1 MNKYFLILLLC
12 ICTFQV
18 SLSQVDDGV
27 VAFNMPLRNSL
38 TFNRYT
44 INPTFS
50 FVREQNKYISISNK
64 REWVQFEN
72 APLTYLTSYSG
83 RFGENIGAGIGVFQQ
98 NYGVLTTFGGILNFA
113 YNVELDRDSNLTFGL
128 NIGAY
133 KSGLN
138 TGSVVVNF
146 DDPSIENVPENFLL
160 TVNPGINYGTDFFD
174 FGVSLKNIVAYNLQT
189 SLMLEDNP
197 EQGIQAHLM
206 YTGYFDTRGFFD
218 ETKFSG
224 LIKSEFTKDETIISG
239 LAMWTVPKG
248 IWGQIGYNTLYG
260 ASAGLGLNI
269 TNQIAIEYNFEKA
282 IGDLTDFGPSH
293 EISLAYRF
301 KNKKRY
307 YYSGDD
313 EISSLLSGNP
323 RKSKRTSTVKVD
335 RKAVAERKKLEKAEL
350 EAKRLA
356 KLQERENLKAER
368 LAELNALKENKAKEE
383 IDAEAARLAQQK
395 AQEEADAEAARLA
408 EQKAKEE
415 ADAEA
420 ARLAQQKA
428 QEEADAE
435 AARLAEQKAQ
445 EEADAEAARLA
456 QQKAQEEADAEAAR
470 LAQQKAQEEADAEA
484 ARLAEQKA
492 KEEADVEAA
501 RLAQQKA
508 QEEADAEAARLAQ
521 QKAKEKADAEAARLA
536 QQKAKEKADAE
547 AARLAEQKAK
557 EEADAEAARLAQEK
571 AKEEADAEAARL
583 AQEKAQEE
591 ADAEAARLAE
601 QKAQEEADAEA
612 ARLAEQKAQEEA
624 DAEAARL
631 AEQKA
636 KEEAKIEPITDAGKE
651 LLALT
656 KQADKSKE
664 AQDDLLE
671 RFEDIIQV
679 KDDDLRDLKE
689 ENDLGEQ
696 GIAVKPKAF
705 KSITEEN
712 NRLNRIK
719 LQLESNIAERNEE
732 ITNLKKL
739 YEEQS
744 NSDVEMLDD
753 VNLFFTKK
761 IKELESEQAL
771 AINTK
776 NRLET
781 RLEEIKISTEFE
793 RRRRIK
799 RATFEDEGERYEE
812 DRAALKQIKEITT
825 LSTIP
830 LTEEDFDFG
839 EKQNGIQIL
848 KNINREEKGFY
859 LVLAVHTDVKKRD
872 EFLTKAVQAGRTDI
886 NFFYDVNTSKYYIY
900 YSKYNSIQ
908 NANKASNS
916 IEDKP
921 YNKNIS
927 IIKIE

>member
-18 SLSQVDDGV
+18 SLSQVDDGI

-72 APLTYLTSYSG
+72 APLTYLASYSG

-160 TVNPGINYGTDFFD
+160 TVNPGINYGTGFFD

-224 LIKSEFTKDETIISG
+224 LIKSEFTKDKTIISG

-323 RKSKRTSTVKVD
+323 RKNKRTSTVKVD
-335 RKAVAERKKLEKAEL
+335 RKAVAKRKKLEKAEL

-368 LAELNALKENKAKEE
+368 LAELNNLKEN
-383 IDAEAARLAQQK
+383 
-395 AQEEADAEAARLA
+395 
-408 EQKAKEE
+408 KAKEE

-428 QEEADAE
+428 
-435 AARLAEQKAQ
+435 
-445 EEADAEAARLA
+445 
-456 QQKAQEEADAEAAR
+456 
-470 LAQQKAQEEADAEA
+470 
-484 ARLAEQKA
+484 
-492 KEEADVEAA
+492 KEE
-501 RLAQQKA
+501 
-508 QEEADAEAARLAQ
+508 
-521 QKAKEKADAEAARLA
+521 
-536 QQKAKEKADAE
+536 
-547 AARLAEQKAK
+547 
-557 EEADAEAARLAQEK
+557 
-571 AKEEADAEAARL
+571 
-583 AQEKAQEE
+583 
-591 ADAEAARLAE
+591 
-601 QKAQEEADAEA
+601 
-612 ARLAEQKAQEEA
+612 
-624 DAEAARL
+624 
-631 AEQKA
+631 
-636 KEEAKIEPITDAGKE
+636 
-651 LLALT
+651 
-656 KQADKSKE
+656 
-664 AQDDLLE
+664 
-671 RFEDIIQV
+671 
-679 KDDDLRDLKE
+679 
-689 ENDLGEQ
+689 
-696 GIAVKPKAF
+696 
-705 KSITEEN
+705 
-712 NRLNRIK
+712 
-719 LQLESNIAERNEE
+719 
-732 ITNLKKL
+732 
-739 YEEQS
+739 
-744 NSDVEMLDD
+744 
-753 VNLFFTKK
+753 
-761 IKELESEQAL
+761 
-771 AINTK
+771 
-776 NRLET
+776 
-781 RLEEIKISTEFE
+781 
-793 RRRRIK
+793 
-799 RATFEDEGERYEE
+799 
-812 DRAALKQIKEITT
+812 
-825 LSTIP
+825 
-830 LTEEDFDFG
+830 
-839 EKQNGIQIL
+839 
-848 KNINREEKGFY
+848 
-859 LVLAVHTDVKKRD
+859 
-872 EFLTKAVQAGRTDI
+872 
-886 NFFYDVNTSKYYIY
+886 
-900 YSKYNSIQ
+900 
-908 NANKASNS
+908 
-916 IEDKP
+916 
-921 YNKNIS
+921 
-927 IIKIE
+927 

>member
-18 SLSQVDDGV
+18 SLSQVDDGI

-72 APLTYLTSYSG
+72 APLTYLASYSG

-160 TVNPGINYGTDFFD
+160 TVNPGINYGTGFFD

-224 LIKSEFTKDETIISG
+224 LIKSEFTKDKTIISG

-323 RKSKRTSTVKVD
+323 RKNKRTSTVKVD
-335 RKAVAERKKLEKAEL
+335 RKAVAKRKKLEKAEL

-368 LAELNALKENKAKEE
+368 LAELNNLKENKAK
-383 IDAEAARLAQQK
+383 
-395 AQEEADAEAARLA
+395 
-408 EQKAKEE
+408 
-415 ADAEA
+415 
-420 ARLAQQKA
+420 
-428 QEEADAE
+428 
-435 AARLAEQKAQ
+435 
-445 EEADAEAARLA
+445 
-456 QQKAQEEADAEAAR
+456 
-470 LAQQKAQEEADAEA
+470 
-484 ARLAEQKA
+484 
-492 KEEADVEAA
+492 
-501 RLAQQKA
+501 
-508 QEEADAEAARLAQ
+508 
-521 QKAKEKADAEAARLA
+521 
-536 QQKAKEKADAE
+536 
-547 AARLAEQKAK
+547 
-557 EEADAEAARLAQEK
+557 
-571 AKEEADAEAARL
+571 
-583 AQEKAQEE
+583 
-591 ADAEAARLAE
+591 
-601 QKAQEEADAEA
+601 
-612 ARLAEQKAQEEA
+612 EEA

-664 AQDDLLE
+664 AQDDLLQ

-719 LQLESNIAERNEE
+719 LQLDANIAERNEE

-744 NSDVEMLDD
+744 NSDVEMLDN

-771 AINTK
+771 AINAK

-781 RLEEIKISTEFE
+781 RLEQIKISTEFE

-799 RATFEDEGERYEE
+799 RATFENEGERYEE
-812 DRAALKQIKEITT
+812 DRAALKKIKETTT
-825 LSTIP
+825 LSNTP

-839 EKQNGIQIL
+839 EKQNGIEIL

-872 EFLTKAVQAGRTDI
+872 EFLTKAVQAGRNDI

-900 YSKYNSIQ
+900 YDKYNSIQ

-916 IEDKP
+916 IKDKP
-921 YNKNIS
+921 YNKNMS
-927 IIKIE
+927 IVKIE

>member
-18 SLSQVDDGV
+18 SLSQVDDGI

-72 APLTYLTSYSG
+72 APLTYLASYSG

-138 TGSVVVNF
+138 TGSIVVNF

-160 TVNPGINYGTDFFD
+160 TVNPGINYGTGFFD

-224 LIKSEFTKDETIISG
+224 LIKSEFTKDKTIISG

-323 RKSKRTSTVKVD
+323 RKNKRTSTVKVD

-368 LAELNALKENKAKEE
+368 LAELNNLKENKAKEE
-383 IDAEAARLAQQK
+383 ADAEAARLAQQK
-395 AQEEADAEAARLA
+395 AKEEADAEATRLAQQKAKEEADAEAARLA

-428 QEEADAE
+428 
-435 AARLAEQKAQ
+435 
-445 EEADAEAARLA
+445 
-456 QQKAQEEADAEAAR
+456 
-470 LAQQKAQEEADAEA
+470 
-484 ARLAEQKA
+484 
-492 KEEADVEAA
+492 KEE
-501 RLAQQKA
+501 
-508 QEEADAEAARLAQ
+508 
-521 QKAKEKADAEAARLA
+521 
-536 QQKAKEKADAE
+536 ADAE

-557 EEADAEAARLAQEK
+557 EEADAEAARLAQQK

-583 AQEKAQEE
+583 AQQKAKEE
-591 ADAEAARLAE
+591 ADAEAARLAQ
-601 QKAQEEADAEA
+601 QKA
-612 ARLAEQKAQEEA
+612 KEEA

-636 KEEAKIEPITDAGKE
+636 KEEADAEAARLAQQKAKEEADAEAARLAQQKAKEEADAEAARLAEQKAKEEADAEAARLAQQKAKEETKIEPITDAGKE

-656 KQADKSKE
+656 KQADKSKDD
-664 AQDDLLE
+664 QDDLLQ

-679 KDDDLRDLKE
+679 KDDDLKTLKE
-689 ENDLGEQ
+689 ENDLVEQ
-696 GIAVKPKAF
+696 GIAVKQRAF

-719 LQLESNIAERNEE
+719 LQLETNIAERNEE

-744 NSDVEMLDD
+744 NSDVEMLDN

-771 AINTK
+771 AINAK
-776 NRLET
+776 SRLEA
-781 RLEEIKISTEFE
+781 RLEDIKISTEFE
-793 RRRRIK
+793 KRRSIK
-799 RATFEDEGERYEE
+799 RATFVDEGERYEE
-812 DRAALKQIKEITT
+812 DRAALKKIKETTT
-825 LSTIP
+825 LSNTP

-839 EKQNGIQIL
+839 EKQNGIEIL

-872 EFLTKAVQAGRTDI
+872 EFLTKAVQAGRNDI

-900 YSKYNSIQ
+900 YDKYNSIQ

-916 IEDKP
+916 IKDKP
-921 YNKNIS
+921 YNKNMS
-927 IIKIE
+927 IVKIE